1 MKIVI
6 FENEPWMGTGW
17 YSLQQD
23 HEVKPVA
30 ELLTTAN
37 IDEYAD
43 ADIISLDI
51 SVLDKELLE
60 RFKNLKMIAAR
71 CTGVDLIDRDYC
83 RRRGITICNVPAY
96 AENSVAEHVFALL
109 LCLNR
114 HILASI
120 SRTRKCD
127 FSWEGIQSIELYGK
141 TLAVIGTGAIGR
153 RVSQI
158 AKGFGMQVVTYD
170 VMPDQDWAD
179 ANGITY
185 ISLDDAL
192 QAADIITL
200 HIPSTPETYHLISD
214 DQFKRMKEKAVI
226 INTARGD
233 LVDTGALL
241 RALHSGK
248 IAAAGLDVLPQ
259 EYAIRDEQERLDTL
273 VNQKND
279 SPTLLANLLL
289 LQHPNVIVTPHSAFF
304 SKEAVQRLMEVTL
317 ANIEAFIDGNPRNVV
332 G

>member
-6 FENEPWMGTGW
+6 FENEPWMGTDW
-17 YSLQQD
+17 HHLQRE
-23 HEVKPVA
+23 HVVEAVA
-30 ELLTTAN
+30 ELLTAAN

-43 ADIISLDI
+43 ADIISTDI
-51 SVLDKELLE
+51 SVLDEKLLA

-71 CTGVDLIDRDYC
+71 TTGVDLVDRTYC
-83 RRRGITICNVPAY
+83 RHNGITLCNVPAY
-96 AENSVAEHVFALL
+96 AENAVAEHVFALL

-114 HILASI
+114 HMLEAI
-120 SRTRKCD
+120 SRSRRCD
-127 FSWEGIQSIELYGK
+127 FSWEGIQSVELYRK

-158 AKGFGMQVVTYD
+158 AKGFGMQVVAFD
-170 VMPDQDWAD
+170 LMPDHDWAET
-179 ANGITY
+179 NGITY
-185 ISLDDAL
+185 MSLDDAL
-192 QAADIITL
+192 PAADIITL
-200 HIPSTPETYHLISD
+200 HIPSTPETYHLIAD

-226 INTARGD
+226 INTARGE

-241 RALHSGK
+241 RALHTGK

-259 EYAIRDEQERLDTL
+259 EHAIRDEQERLEIL
-273 VNQKND
+273 VDQKND
-279 SPTLLANLLL
+279 PHTLLANLLL
-289 LQHPNVIVTPHSAFF
+289 LHHPNVIMTPHSAFF

-317 ANIEAFIDGNPRNVV
+317 ANIEAFIEGNPRNVV